1 MPETPHNILVVH
13 GNNDLYGADRILLD
27 LLARLDRTR
36 FRPIVVLPTDT
47 QHINRLSP
55 RLAEAG
61 IETIFLPMGVM
72 RRRYLR
78 ATKLPG
84 FGWDVLAGA
93 RRLLQIIRQRHI
105 SLVQTNT
112 NAILSGAL
120 AARWAK
126 VPHLWSVHEITTSPA
141 LVRRTLH
148 FLIPRLSAR
157 VVTVSRAV
165 SDHMVR
171 DAPRYANRFEYLRG
185 GIDLQ
190 PFLEAKGRS
199 RVRKEWGIAE
209 EEILVGMVG
218 RVTTWKGQAVFAEA
232 AKQLLG
238 KHRALKLV
246 AVGGVFDNEAFR
258 MQHFQEQVRMLGI
271 EDRFL
276 ISDFRPDMPD
286 VYAALDVFALPS
298 TQPEPFGLVVIEAM
312 ASGKPVVATSPGGP
326 SETVAEGETGYLVP
340 PSDPTALAAALEKLL
355 SDPELR
361 ARVGAAGRKRAC
373 ELFGVARYVGDF
385 ERLYDQLLTG
395 ADARLVGRHAQAP
408 N

>member
-1 MPETPHNILVVH
+1 MSETPHNILVVH

-27 LLARLDRTR
+27 LLTRLDRAR

-78 ATKLPG
+78 AWKLPG
-84 FGWDVLAGA
+84 FAWDVLAGA
-93 RRLLQIIRQRHI
+93 RRLERIIRERQI
-105 SLVQTNT
+105 ALVQTNT
-112 NAILSGAL
+112 NTILSGAL

-126 VPHLWSVHEITTSPA
+126 VPHLWSVHEITTSPGW
-141 LVRRTLH
+141 VRRTLH

-165 SDHMVR
+165 RDHMLR
-171 DAPRYANRFEYLRG
+171 DAPRYASRFQYVRG

-190 PFLEAKGRS
+190 PFLNAPGRA
-199 RVRKEWGIAE
+199 RVRKEWGIGE
-209 EEILVGMVG
+209 EEVLVGMVG
-218 RVTTWKGQAVFAEA
+218 RVTTWKGQPVFAEA
-232 AKQLLG
+232 AKQLLDQ
-238 KHRALKLV
+238 HRSLKMV
-246 AVGGVFDNEAFR
+246 AVGGVFDTEAFR
-258 MQHFQEQVRMLGI
+258 MQAFRDQVRKLGI
-271 EDRFL
+271 EGRFL
-276 ISDFRPDMPD
+276 ISDFRSDMPD

-312 ASGKPVVATSPGGP
+312 ASAKPVVATSPGGP
-326 SETVAEGETGYLVP
+326 SETVVDGETGYLVP
-340 PSDPTALAAALEKLL
+340 PSDPTTLASALEKLV

-361 ARVGAAGRKRAC
+361 ARIGAAGRKRAC
-373 ELFGVARYVGDF
+373 ELFGLARYVGEF
-385 ERLYDQLLTG
+385 EELYGQLLDRAG
-395 ADARLVGRHAQAP
+395 ARPMHRQAEA
-408 N
+408 